1 MKKAIL
7 LFITI
12 VVTAQISFSQGGSN
26 YSIFGLGDIN
36 STITSGYEGMGGT
49 SVAMPLSSTINLT
62 NPALIS
68 RLTTTRLLT
77 GYRFN
82 QNLISSEK
90 SSLFQ
95 NNGNI
100 NGLVIAFVF
109 DSTQRIAASLGLIP
123 STKVNFAIS
132 KDFET
137 QYLEQTIKGTS
148 TYNGTGGLSTFF
160 LNFGSHITNGL
171 HLGGSLFANFGSIIY
186 SNEVT
191 YPASYTFSTYYDQE
205 DYFSGLGYKIG
216 AYYEITDE
224 ISVGAYYGDY
234 GKLSVEQYKRYSSEL
249 AKDTA
254 FIENFDINPPKSL
267 GLGLSYKTGKFLL
280 GADYKQLIIS
290 DLNYS
295 NSTFNKFRNG
305 TEISIGGVRY
315 GNPNR
320 RADYLDRIDYRFGFT
335 LNNLYYE
342 IAGQTIDEY
351 KLSLGAGL
359 PFAESGLLDIALI
372 FGKRG
377 TTNNGL
383 VNEYF
388 GRLVVDFSIGETW
401 FKPFKRE
408 Y

>member
-1 MKKAIL
+1 MKKLL
-7 LFITI
+7 LFLII
-12 VVTAQISFSQGGSN
+12 FVVSAEFSFSQGGSN

-36 STITSGYEGMGGT
+36 STISSGYEGMGGT

-68 RLTTTRLLT
+68 CLTTTRLLT

-82 QNLISSEK
+82 QNFISSEK

-109 DSTQRIAASLGLIP
+109 DSTQKISASLGLIP

-137 QYLEQTIKGTS
+137 KYLDQTIKGTS
-148 TYNGTGGLSTFF
+148 TYNGTGGLSSFF
-160 LNFGSHITNGL
+160 FNFGSRITNGL
-171 HLGGSLFANFGSIIY
+171 YLGGTIYANFGSIIY

-191 YPASYTFSTYYDQE
+191 YPAAYTFSTYYDQE
-205 DYFSGLGYKIG
+205 DYFSGLGYKFG
-216 AYYEITDE
+216 VFYEFTE
-224 ISVGAYYGDY
+224 SISVGAYYGDY
-234 GKLSVEQYKRYSSEL
+234 GKLSVERYKRYSSEL

-254 FIENFDINPPKSL
+254 FIENFDINPPKSF
-267 GLGLSYKTGKFLL
+267 GFGISYKTGKFLL
-280 GADYKQLIIS
+280 GTDYKHLIIS

-305 TEISIGGVRY
+305 SEISFGGVRY

-342 IAGQTIDEY
+342 VAAQNINEY
-351 KLSLGAGL
+351 KLSFGAGL

-372 FGKRG
+372 LGKRG

-388 GRLVVDFSIGETW
+388 GRLVIDFSIGETW